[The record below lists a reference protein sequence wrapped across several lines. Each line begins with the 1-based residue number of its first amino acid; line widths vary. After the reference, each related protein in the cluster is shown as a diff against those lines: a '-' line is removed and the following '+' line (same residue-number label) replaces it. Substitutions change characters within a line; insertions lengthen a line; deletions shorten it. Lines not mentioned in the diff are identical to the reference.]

1 MTDKYRVFV
10 ATYFRQGITSDKRN
24 RTILKYATYHWAI
37 WIEGKK
43 STGPGYCFD
52 VKEHPPFSNVPNSG
66 GWKYECRHENLAE
79 SHGMLGRMMIGK
91 LPKGVTVQDVDGL
104 LQGIPLPKPNSTSV
118 ENRVSWVQAAVRVL
132 QEKSWADDFDVDELM
147 NHVFNESDK
156 WYQENENLQDKP
168 KIANYTNRP
177 L

>member
-43 STGPGYCFD
+43 STGPGHCFD
-52 VKEHPPFSNVPNSG
+52 VKEHPPFSNFPNSG

-104 LQGIPLPKPNSTSV
+104 LQGILYQNQTRRLSRTVSAGSRLQSEYSRRKAGQTTLILTNS
-118 ENRVSWVQAAVRVL
+118 
-132 QEKSWADDFDVDELM
+132 
-147 NHVFNESDK
+147 
-156 WYQENENLQDKP
+156 
-168 KIANYTNRP
+168 
-177 L
+177 